1 VKSFADKVVS
11 PMSISDRLG
20 CSTISFRHLALP
32 EALAVIGELGFG
44 EIDLGALPGVCD
56 HVPYVLD
63 RTAVTAVAGQV
74 TATDL
79 RVRSVNGDI
88 GDLNAVLDS
97 VELAERTEHLDR
109 LLDLT
114 AAVNGIALVLPN
126 GALVHE
132 PVVNEASD
140 IARVAAELTRA
151 GERARSRGLQL
162 WVESLHILRLC
173 HTLDRAR
180 QLTSRLTDTGVGVVM
195 DFSHVVAS
203 GADPAEFIDL
213 FGDRVAHVHLRD
225 ASPGNIHHSIGNG
238 AVDFA
243 AGFAALKAVG
253 YDGHFTLELETRDV
267 THEERPAAAA
277 KAAAYI
283 SSLPEPQLSPPG
295 HPIPSTQSR
304 SRLTSSRRTS

>member
-1 VKSFADKVVS
+1 
-11 PMSISDRLG
+11 MSISERLG

-32 EALAVIGELGFG
+32 EALAVIDELGFA

-56 HVPYVLD
+56 HVPYILD
-63 RTAVTAVAGQV
+63 RTAVIDVAGQV
-74 TATDL
+74 KGTDL
-79 RVRSVNGDI
+79 QVRSVNGDI

-97 VELAERTEHLDR
+97 TELAERSEHLDR

-126 GALVHE
+126 GALTHE
-132 PVVNEASD
+132 PVVDESTD
-140 IARVAAELTRA
+140 IARVAGELTRA
-151 GERARSRGLQL
+151 GDRAGSRGLQL

-173 HTLDRAR
+173 HTLDRAQ
-180 QLTSRLTDTGVGVVM
+180 QLTDRLTGTGIGVVM

-203 GADPAEFIDL
+203 GADPAEFVDL
-213 FGDRVAHVHLRD
+213 FGDRIAHVHLRD

-243 AGFAALKAVG
+243 AGFAALESAG
-253 YDGHFTLELETRDV
+253 YSGHFTLELETRDV
-267 THEERPAAAA
+267 THEERPAAAG

-283 SSLPEPQLSPPG
+283 SSLL
-295 HPIPSTQSR
+295 
-304 SRLTSSRRTS
+304 